1 MSLDY
6 SHALL
11 GYSQH
16 FGDLLEFASSAFSP
30 VQGFLPQIPVCQ
42 SVYQGGGGHRTLR
55 KADLGVLGASSSSS
69 HTAMCIPV
77 E

>member
-42 SVYQGGGGHRTLR
+42 AETLGIR
-55 KADLGVLGASSSSS
+55 AVVGTGL
-69 HTAMCIPV
+69 
-77 E
+77 